1 MANWNAPTVTTVY
14 TDVFTISGEKFE
26 DCAKMFD
33 GSTSSNI
40 PTGAYRING
49 AGSNELQKYNGSSWD
64 LQNLRVGDF
73 AANNVI
79 AGYEGAGRVSMT
91 INDGYG
97 NANLAFN
104 HDHGIPDRAG
114 SSARIQCSV
123 DSVAASMSIELKN
136 NTAAGTAADLT
147 QVALLEED
155 AITLRVDTAIDGDL
169 AVTGTVDGRDVLADG
184 TRLDTIPTYAIGD
197 TGPAGGLV
205 FYITAGGT
213 KGLEAAP
220 SDQSTG
226 IRWDNSSSP
235 SQDTSAE
242 STGINAG
249 LMNTMLIVSK
259 QSTDHTTYAAGLCS
273 RLFVTTAGV
282 TYGGYYLPSSYEL
295 GLMYTNLHANS
306 VGGFSDD
313 DYWSSTQVSGFA
325 MLASSQDFLQGNISS
340 STAKT
345 GTYKVRA
352 CRAF

>member
-1 MANWNAPTVTTVY
+1 MSTHDYTIADQAGVAFLADLNAMAEAIASNNSSATQPSTTY
-14 TDVFTISGEKFE
+14 
-26 DCAKMFD
+26 
-33 GSTSSNI
+33 
-40 PTGAYRING
+40 AYQWWADTT
-49 AGSNELQKYNGSSWD
+49 AGILK
-64 LQNLRVGDF
+64 LRN
-73 AANNVI
+73 AANSAWI
-79 AGYEGAGRVSMT
+79 ETIGLDGA
-91 INDGYG
+91 
-97 NANLAFN
+97 F
-104 HDHGIPDRAG
+104 
-114 SSARIQCSV
+114 
-123 DSVAASMSIELKN
+123 
-136 NTAAGTAADLT
+136 
-147 QVALLEED
+147 
-155 AITLRVDTAIDGDL
+155 
-169 AVTGTVDGRDVLADG
+169 DGRDVATDG
-184 TRLDTIPTYAIGD
+184 TKLDSIPTYAIGD

-273 RLFVTTAGV
+273 RLFVTIAGV
-282 TYGGYYLPSSYEL
+282 TYGGYYLPSTYEL
-295 GLMYTNLHANS
+295 NLMYSNLHANA